1 MSQKVHN
8 NSQHNRCR
16 RVTQTIPFSV
26 ETAVQFNLLVIVAV
40 EILQTVQDITVA
52 MSQTVQDITVAMS
65 QTVQDITVAMSQK
78 VAQQQS
84 AQSLP

>member
-65 QTVQDITVAMSQK
+65 QK